1 MRRNLVVDVVI
12 VVIFYALF
20 VVLPISDKRTPAAE
34 GDPNTLA
41 GAVIFGYVA
50 MIMAASHRWDSHS
63 FILSFLASRPGTL
76 WGAFCFGLIAL
87 YAFLV
92 WW

>member
-1 MRRNLVVDVVI
+1 MRRKLVVDVVI
-12 VVIFYALF
+12 VLIYYALF
-20 VVLPISDKRTPAAE
+20 VVLPISGKRTPFAE

-41 GAVIFGYVA
+41 GAVLFGYVA
-50 MIMAASHRWDSHS
+50 VIMAASHWWDSHS
-63 FILSFLASRPGTL
+63 FILSFLASKPGNL